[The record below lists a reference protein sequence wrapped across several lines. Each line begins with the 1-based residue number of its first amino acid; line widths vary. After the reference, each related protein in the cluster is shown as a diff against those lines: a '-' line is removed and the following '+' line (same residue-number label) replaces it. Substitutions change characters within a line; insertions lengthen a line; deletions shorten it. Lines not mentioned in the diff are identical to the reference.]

1 MRRLSVIC
9 LITQQQSLSSTAV
22 VIRPSARSVVC
33 GRCKAPSL
41 SLSTSPS
48 RCQHLEGSELGA
60 DCHVRPR
67 MAMCTARPSRTGGR
81 GSCTT
86 GSADETGG
94 RFAVGSRAA
103 AQAQSWRKRNIEP
116 DCSSE
121 WHMLALR
128 LSDRPQPPA
137 AASRN
142 LTASTG
148 TPESL

>member
-1 MRRLSVIC
+1 MEDSRLA
-9 LITQQQSLSSTAV
+9 TAK
-22 VIRPSARSVVC
+22 ARV
-33 GRCKAPSL
+33 
-41 SLSTSPS
+41 
-48 RCQHLEGSELGA
+48 GA
-60 DCHVRPR
+60 RKSNR
-67 MAMCTARPSRTGGR
+67 LLWTAGVLVALLALWAAF
-81 GSCTT
+81 